1 MPVSVSD
8 LLAGFPA
15 LGAEYVVSSDL
26 WDLTELFDL
35 LGNGEELALH
45 VTDVIR
51 DRLTVIGEAALGDH
65 NMEVVLEFL
74 ADSQDANAI
83 VTGVTARVQ
92 GVIEL
97 VAAAAAW
104 ALDLTEAP
112 RAFIGELAE
121 LAAHYDLT
129 VGSVAITARTEHLR
143 LTFARPTAAVPV
155 AALIGIKDSAAYLP
169 ELPYIGDELLGGE
182 AIGVRGVQLAV
193 IARGTVTAEQGAA
206 LNAVVAAAVA
216 GGDDAGDWPLMP
228 DHDLEA
234 GLWVGAAFVL
244 PAEGPRVWMVRLQ
257 APGIPSDT
265 SPMPGFSGVSL
276 GSFDLSGFGVSWSW
290 SPSGGG
296 GSLGLGFDASFDLG
310 WLKLGLP
317 GLGFDFTLPDVGG
330 VSVKSKLP
338 SLSLFLSGREII
350 FAVPTGPGLPDVP
363 GFPGL
368 PGPGLLTGWWRGT
381 PGLGVPELFGLLGL
395 TLPDLPDIFTPA
407 LPALSLRFDLKLGD
421 FGLIVEVGQLRLV
434 FAGLADLGWS
444 SPWGF
449 AALLGLEGLSASLG
463 DLPFIGD
470 LIPGLDFGLNGLSV
484 AAIGPLG
491 LTGDLVGRLNAWLTK
506 LAVDLGAWWPRLPE
520 GAAPSGASVDV
531 SWRLPSLPSLDWGIP
546 WPPPTGTP
554 TVNWK
559 DLPSLD
565 FGPLKL
571 PKIGLTWPA
580 GSGGAGSGFR
590 LVFDAD
596 FDIGGIVIALPGLGF
611 DVGFSPLSIKPCFP
625 SIALGLPG
633 GLSMLFIIPAIP
645 SPPPVAV
652 TAAWEDPEGVSA
664 KDVAVALGLDLLT
677 LPEML
682 TPQLFT
688 AALHYDF
695 SNGLLLLTATTSHL
709 GWVLAA
715 EPVEATPNSPRRFA
729 VASRGGVIARASDL
743 PLVGESI
750 TLDRDL
756 VLTGVQFAYASAVWS
771 AGRVEAVNAVLDDVD
786 AADPRELPR
795 FLDEE
800 LVRGALAWV
809 IVTADGEEM
818 PPLVLRLGNLGQA
831 LASGQSVVLGRERR
845 AGDASFGEIDKVFG
859 PVRFRSASL
868 SYKNGS
874 LFVSFDAIL
883 SVGPVQ
889 LALFGLGIGISPQF
903 TVSSA
908 LRGAGVVLDKPP
920 LKISGML
927 ERRTGSEVAPGL
939 TEQITGLIA
948 VETGFFALQAM
959 GFYAKSLDG
968 WSSMFLFGEIAATGE
983 RGLFGPPPF
992 TVVAISL
999 GFGVNSTVRMPT
1011 IDDVGTFPLVQR
1023 LAGASEASPED
1034 VLEKLAGEGGWI
1046 TPKADQYWGA
1056 GGLEFTSFRFLQA
1069 RVLLLVEGGQTW
1081 NVMLLGRATLDL
1093 PRSKAAKAPLARVV
1107 ADLAIGYQGAQ
1118 KLFFMDV
1125 VIAPGSYV
1133 LDPAA
1138 ELSGGLSLYIWGE
1151 NRVSHG
1157 GGKGFVFTIGG
1168 YHKKFPVPKYYP
1180 TPPRVGWQW
1189 ARGPVMIRGQL
1200 YAALNDGMFM
1210 AGGELSATYDKGHG
1224 IQLQAWFTAWVDVL
1238 VQWKPFYFELSMGMS
1253 IGVAATV
1260 KVLFVRVRI
1269 SLSVGVGLE
1278 LWGPP
1283 IGGWVKVKVWFIS
1296 FTIDFGSGRDTAPSI
1311 GWDEFRMQLP
1321 APLAIVPQRG
1331 LLVDVDPAETAA
1343 RAAAGE
1349 PLLVSMV
1356 GFTFSTEAALPAS
1369 RITLDGKTLDGGT
1382 ADLVDIRP
1390 MRRTGLVAEHK
1401 VVIERFGDPDFDAKA
1416 AGWKVEPLVRDLP
1429 RALWGKPLSRPGDA
1443 LTQDGVV
1450 SCLVGVRFEVPPLR
1464 RYGQLG
1470 PVTSEALKAVR
1481 LDPCGIPLRDAN
1493 ADGPAP
1499 EENDR
1504 SIAAITNTSTG
1515 IAASATAERRSGVH
1529 AALAAFGLAPDS
1541 DGPLTEYAVIAD
1553 STFTDAPMTTTAR

>member
-1 MPVSVSD
+1 M
-8 LLAGFPA
+8 
-15 LGAEYVVSSDL
+15 
-26 WDLTELFDL
+26 
-35 LGNGEELALH
+35 
-45 VTDVIR
+45 
-51 DRLTVIGEAALGDH
+51 
-65 NMEVVLEFL
+65 
-74 ADSQDANAI
+74 
-83 VTGVTARVQ
+83 
-92 GVIEL
+92 
-97 VAAAAAW
+97 
-104 ALDLTEAP
+104 
-112 RAFIGELAE
+112 
-121 LAAHYDLT
+121 
-129 VGSVAITARTEHLR
+129 
-143 LTFARPTAAVPV
+143 
-155 AALIGIKDSAAYLP
+155 
-169 ELPYIGDELLGGE
+169 
-182 AIGVRGVQLAV
+182 
-193 IARGTVTAEQGAA
+193 
-206 LNAVVAAAVA
+206 
-216 GGDDAGDWPLMP
+216 
-228 DHDLEA
+228 
-234 GLWVGAAFVL
+234 
-244 PAEGPRVWMVRLQ
+244 
-257 APGIPSDT
+257 
-265 SPMPGFSGVSL
+265 
-276 GSFDLSGFGVSWSW
+276 
-290 SPSGGG
+290 
-296 GSLGLGFDASFDLG
+296 
-310 WLKLGLP
+310 
-317 GLGFDFTLPDVGG
+317 
-330 VSVKSKLP
+330 
-338 SLSLFLSGREII
+338 
-350 FAVPTGPGLPDVP
+350 
-363 GFPGL
+363 
-368 PGPGLLTGWWRGT
+368 
-381 PGLGVPELFGLLGL
+381 
-395 TLPDLPDIFTPA
+395 
-407 LPALSLRFDLKLGD
+407 
-421 FGLIVEVGQLRLV
+421 
-434 FAGLADLGWS
+434 
-444 SPWGF
+444 
-449 AALLGLEGLSASLG
+449 
-463 DLPFIGD
+463 
-470 LIPGLDFGLNGLSV
+470 
-484 AAIGPLG
+484 
-491 LTGDLVGRLNAWLTK
+491 
-506 LAVDLGAWWPRLPE
+506 
-520 GAAPSGASVDV
+520 
-531 SWRLPSLPSLDWGIP
+531 
-546 WPPPTGTP
+546 
-554 TVNWK
+554 
-559 DLPSLD
+559 
-565 FGPLKL
+565 
-571 PKIGLTWPA
+571 
-580 GSGGAGSGFR
+580 
-590 LVFDAD
+590 
-596 FDIGGIVIALPGLGF
+596 
-611 DVGFSPLSIKPCFP
+611 
-625 SIALGLPG
+625 
-633 GLSMLFIIPAIP
+633 
-645 SPPPVAV
+645 
-652 TAAWEDPEGVSA
+652 
-664 KDVAVALGLDLLT
+664 
-677 LPEML
+677 
-682 TPQLFT
+682 
-688 AALHYDF
+688 
-695 SNGLLLLTATTSHL
+695 
-709 GWVLAA
+709 
-715 EPVEATPNSPRRFA
+715 
-729 VASRGGVIARASDL
+729 
-743 PLVGESI
+743 
-750 TLDRDL
+750 
-756 VLTGVQFAYASAVWS
+756 
-771 AGRVEAVNAVLDDVD
+771 
-786 AADPRELPR
+786 
-795 FLDEE
+795 
-800 LVRGALAWV
+800 
-809 IVTADGEEM
+809 
-818 PPLVLRLGNLGQA
+818 
-831 LASGQSVVLGRERR
+831 
-845 AGDASFGEIDKVFG
+845 
-859 PVRFRSASL
+859 
-868 SYKNGS
+868 
-874 LFVSFDAIL
+874 
-883 SVGPVQ
+883 
-889 LALFGLGIGISPQF
+889 
-903 TVSSA
+903 
-908 LRGAGVVLDKPP
+908 VLDKPP

-1069 RVLLLVEGGQTW
+1069 RVRCGRRRSDGKVS
-1081 NVMLLGRATLDL
+1081 VGRATVDL
-1093 PRSKAAKAPLARVV
+1093 PRSKDAKAPLARVV

-1138 ELSGGLSLYIWGE
+1138 ELSGGLPLYIWGE
-1151 NRVSHG
+1151 TRGSDG

-1168 YHKKFPVPKYYP
+1168 YHKKFPVPKHYP

-1283 IGGWVKVKVWFIS
+1283 IGGWVTVKVWFIS